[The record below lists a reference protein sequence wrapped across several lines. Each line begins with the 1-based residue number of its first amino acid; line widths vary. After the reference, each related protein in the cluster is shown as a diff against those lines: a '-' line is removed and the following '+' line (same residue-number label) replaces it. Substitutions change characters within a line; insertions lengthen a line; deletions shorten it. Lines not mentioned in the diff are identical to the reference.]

1 MQCALWNSLVVSS
14 FCLRVRVCVCVFV
27 CMLVD
32 GLPES
37 KKGSALFS
45 VCLFC
50 FFSLFQPLLLLCWAR
65 RRKVGRPALF
75 PPPPAD
81 TKVHKKEK
89 RRRTRMMKSNEMNAA
104 SATPEQVSLSRIPL
118 DVLRLVLS
126 FLPAPVTLNTVAVVS
141 SLFSAVTRSGTYWQ
155 NVWVERVSACFRSYA
170 QVANLLSS
178 SNGFSH
184 ASSSHALL
192 EDHKILLASV
202 PSLALPRLCVHG
214 GGGGLSITE
223 ENDDKKSRITQM
235 RLRVGSMVLLS
246 APPIDASTL
255 AQHLIS
261 SSSREEQCD
270 HHRHDGDEGKN
281 ELGAADELRR
291 KNDVNVHLRLRKA
304 LYFLDDEKA
313 LDLATKRRPMIDSLH
328 AIRLFM
334 LHLALPP
341 PHRREGT
348 LLEREAVLAEFI
360 SALVYAWEYCH
371 PSMDGPD
378 MSTMRRLLPQM
389 ELMSTI
395 LFVGDGEEEEEA
407 VETGDGYT
415 DVFFPVADKLSS
427 LPFPAPFQS
436 SPLSVSSN
444 GVLIA
449 GYEAGTACR
458 LRYSLADTLVYLF
471 LLHHVTF
478 SDIHQH
484 VWDDERKCAIC
495 SRLLSPTGHAVEF
508 RFFMSSLRGSYP
520 RFFVKMAFSE
530 GELPHTC
537 IREKFDHESSRNAIS
552 LLGSSSSDGVVPK
565 ILTLFYGGF
574 GRVEVDIPPTV
585 SRDGFLRL
593 RELLGLA
600 PTFPMQLL
608 WNVVVLATGVG
619 GALLR
624 AQGPYFKLYYETSFT
639 AAFENTFPAKTAG
652 CEPTQVVRDG
662 V

>member
-1 MQCALWNSLVVSS
+1 
-14 FCLRVRVCVCVFV
+14 
-27 CMLVD
+27 
-32 GLPES
+32 
-37 KKGSALFS
+37 
-45 VCLFC
+45 
-50 FFSLFQPLLLLCWAR
+50 
-65 RRKVGRPALF
+65 
-75 PPPPAD
+75 
-81 TKVHKKEK
+81 
-89 RRRTRMMKSNEMNAA
+89 MMKSIGMSVA
-104 SATPEQVSLSRIPL
+104 SATPEQFSLSRIPL

-155 NVWVERVSACFRSYA
+155 NVWIERVSAFFRSYA

-178 SNGFSH
+178 SNGFSY

-192 EDHKILLASV
+192 GDHRILLASV

-214 GGGGLSITE
+214 YNGDLSVTE
-223 ENDDKKSRITQM
+223 EHDDKESRITQM

-246 APPIDASTL
+246 APSVDASTL
-255 AQHLIS
+255 VQNLIS
-261 SSSREEQCD
+261 SSTREERCNQ
-270 HHRHDGDEGKN
+270 HHYHNHRHDGDEGRN
-281 ELGAADELRR
+281 ELGATNELRR
-291 KNDVNVHLRLRKA
+291 KNDVKDHLRLRKA

-313 LDLATKRRPMIDSLH
+313 LDLATKRRPMIDSLY

-348 LLEREAVLAEFI
+348 PLEREAVLAEFI
-360 SALVYAWEYCH
+360 SALVYAWECCH
-371 PSMDGPD
+371 PSMRPD

-389 ELMSTI
+389 ELMSTT
-395 LFVGDGEEEEEA
+395 LFVGGSEEEEA
-407 VETGDGYT
+407 VETGDGHT
-415 DVFFPVADKLSS
+415 DLFFPVADPLSS
-427 LPFPAPFQS
+427 LPFSTPFQS
-436 SPLSVSSN
+436 LPLSVSSN

-449 GYEAGTACR
+449 GSDAGTACR
-458 LRYSLADTLVYLF
+458 LRHSLADTLVYLF

-508 RFFMSSLRGSYP
+508 RFFMSSLWGSYP
-520 RFFVKMAFSE
+520 RFFVKMAFAE

-537 IREKFDHESSRNAIS
+537 IRETFDNESSRNVTS
-552 LLGSSSSDGVVPK
+552 LLGSSSSDDVVPK

-593 RELLGLA
+593 RESLGLA

-624 AQGPYFKLYYETSFT
+624 AQGPYFKLYYQTSFT
-639 AAFENTFPAKTAG
+639 AAFEKTFPNTTKTAG
-652 CEPTQVVRDG
+652 CESTQAVREA